1 LTEGLSYEG
10 SLIVLMKNKI
20 DYPKVQ
26 SVFEISTHEEQ
37 VQYESTQTLQ
47 NANEVELRRSY
58 GIRKLTIP
66 ND

>member
-1 LTEGLSYEG
+1 ME
-10 SLIVLMKNKI
+10 NQI
-20 DYPKVQ
+20 DYLELQ
-26 SVFEISTHEEQ
+26 SVFELSTHEKQ

-58 GIRKLTIP
+58 GIMKSTIP